1 MFGQAFN
8 CCRFTAYKTHK
19 KRMNIMAKNE
29 PTKSKAELYR
39 DERKAR
45 IAKAAKQNSKKSAAG
60 GSSSKIITAAV
71 AAVVVIAIV
80 AGIIFT
86 GAGFTIL
93 SATRLIPVATI
104 GETKVTPG
112 QFSYYYTRAYNAVA
126 EQASTNGF
134 DTSKAPDEQYKKNDD
149 GTETLWS
156 EIIAD
161 NALSVAQQTIAYYNE
176 AVAAGITLSEDQEE
190 ELKTT
195 INEYKTQAQSAGV
208 SFNAFLKLQY
218 GPGFNE
224 KEFTE
229 QLRKEIITQN
239 FGDDKID
246 EITKSISDEEIEKE
260 YKANQKMYD
269 YTDVRFYTISIK
281 KLSKNEGET
290 DDAFKARQAEETKK
304 ATEAANAILEKVTDE
319 NSFIE
324 AVKAHNK
331 TEADQTRK
339 IIAASYESLNSA
351 VSKDGAEWAF
361 DAARK
366 AGDKT
371 VITGES
377 AAYIIYCIKPEYTEN
392 SVSVRHCLVSFDAK
406 DEKNVT
412 DDEKRAAHKKASDL
426 LAGLGENFT
435 EKDFAAMATA
445 NTVDEGSA
453 STGGLY
459 ENIRISNSFVEPFE
473 TWSFDP
479 ARKAGDTGIIETE
492 YGYHIMYF
500 VSDNTDD
507 PDWKNA
513 ILVTKGNEKLSE
525 FYDATF
531 AEDGPNK
538 IVKKDKMLDITV
550 KEYCDNI
557 RKMLSRSAMYGY

>member
-1 MFGQAFN
+1 
-8 CCRFTAYKTHK
+8 
-19 KRMNIMAKNE
+19 MAKNE

-45 IAKAAKQNSKKSAAG
+45 IAKSAKQNTKKSAAG
-60 GSSSKIITAAV
+60 GKSSTIIKAAIS
-71 AAVVVIAIV
+71 AVVVIAIV

-86 GAGFTIL
+86 GAGFSIL
-93 SATRLIPVATI
+93 SASRLVPVATI

-134 DTSKAPDEQYKKNDD
+134 DTTKAPDEQYKKNDD

-156 EIIAD
+156 EVIAE
-161 NALSVAQQTIAYYNE
+161 NALSVAQQTVAYYNA
-176 AVAAGITLSEDQEE
+176 AVEAGITISEDQEE

-195 INEYKTQAQSAGV
+195 INEYKTQAQSSGV
-208 SFNAFLKLQY
+208 SFNAYLKSQY

-229 QLRKEIITQN
+229 QLRMEIITQN

-246 EITKSISDEEIEKE
+246 EITKSISDEEIANE
-260 YKANQKMYD
+260 YKANQKKYD
-269 YTDVRFYTISIK
+269 YADVRFYTVSIK
-281 KLSKNEGET
+281 KLTKNDGET

-304 ATEAANAILEKVTDE
+304 ATATANEILANVTDD

-331 TEADQTRK
+331 TESDQTRK
-339 IIAASYESLNSA
+339 VIAATYDVLNSA
-351 VSKDGAEWAF
+351 VSEDGAEWVF

-377 AAYIIYCIKPEYTEN
+377 AAYIILCNKPAYNAN
-392 SVSVRHCLVSFDAK
+392 SVSVRHCLVPFEAK

-412 DDEKRAAHKKASDL
+412 DEEKKAAHKKASDL
-426 LAGLGENFT
+426 LAGLGEKFT
-435 EKDFAAMATA
+435 EKDFAAMATE
-445 NTVDEGSA
+445 NTSDTGSA

-459 ENIRISNSFVEPFE
+459 ENIRISGSFVEPFE

-479 ARKAGDTGIIETE
+479 ARKAGDTGIVETE
-492 YGYHIMYF
+492 FGYHIMYF
-500 VSDNTDD
+500 VSNNTDD
-507 PDWKNA
+507 PDWKNS
-513 ILVTKGNEKLSE
+513 ILVVKGNEKLSE

-538 IVKKDKMLDITV
+538 IVKNETMLKITI

-557 RKMLSRSAMYGY
+557 RKIISRSNMYN

>member
-1 MFGQAFN
+1 
-8 CCRFTAYKTHK
+8 
-19 KRMNIMAKNE
+19 MAKNE

-45 IAKAAKQNSKKSAAG
+45 IAKAAKQNTKKSAASG
-60 GSSSKIITAAV
+60 ASSKVITAV
-71 AAVVVIAIV
+71 IAAVVVVAIV
-80 AGIIFT
+80 AGIVFT
-86 GAGFTIL
+86 GAGFSIL

-104 GETKVTPG
+104 GETNVTPG
-112 QFSYYYTRAYNAVA
+112 QFSYFYTRAYNAIA
-126 EQASTNGF
+126 EQASSNGF

-156 EIIAD
+156 EIIAE
-161 NALSVAQQTIAYYNE
+161 NALSVAQQTVAYYNA
-176 AVAAGITLSEDQEE
+176 AVEAGITLSEDQEE
-190 ELKTT
+190 ELRTT
-195 INEYKTQAQSAGV
+195 INEYKTQAQSSGV
-208 SFNAFLKLQY
+208 SFNAFLKSQY

-229 QLRKEIITQN
+229 QLRMEIITQN

-246 EITKSISDEEIEKE
+246 EITKSISDEEIANE
-260 YKANQKMYD
+260 YKANQKKYD
-269 YTDVRFYTISIK
+269 YSDVRFYTISIK
-281 KLSKNEGET
+281 KLTKNDGET

-304 ATEAANAILEKVTDE
+304 ATETANGILANVTDD

-339 IIAASYESLNSA
+339 IIAATYDLLNSA
-351 VSKDGAEWAF
+351 VSEEGAEWVY

-377 AAYIIYCIKPEYTEN
+377 TAYIIYCIKPAYTDN

-412 DDEKRAAHKKASDL
+412 DDEKKAAHKKASDL
-426 LAGLGENFT
+426 LAGLGEKFT
-435 EKDFAAMATA
+435 EKDFAAMATE
-445 NTVDEGSA
+445 NTADEGSA

-459 ENIRISNSFVEPFE
+459 ENIRISGSFVEPFE

-513 ILVTKGNEKLSE
+513 ILVTKGNEKLGE
-525 FYDATF
+525 FYDETF

-538 IVKKDKMLDITV
+538 IVKKETMLKITI
-550 KEYCDNI
+550 KEYCDNV
-557 RKMLSRSAMYGY
+557 RKMIARSAMYQ

>member
-1 MFGQAFN
+1 
-8 CCRFTAYKTHK
+8 
-19 KRMNIMAKNE
+19 MAKNE

-45 IAKAAKQNSKKSAAG
+45 IAKAAKQNTKKSAASG
-60 GSSSKIITAAV
+60 ASSKVITAV
-71 AAVVVIAIV
+71 IAAVVVVAIV
-80 AGIIFT
+80 AGIVFT
-86 GAGFTIL
+86 GAGFSIL

-104 GETKVTPG
+104 GETNVTPG
-112 QFSYYYTRAYNAVA
+112 QFSYFYTRAYNAIA
-126 EQASTNGF
+126 EQASSNGF

-156 EIIAD
+156 EIIAE
-161 NALSVAQQTIAYYNE
+161 NALSVAQQTVAYYNA
-176 AVAAGITLSEDQEE
+176 AVEAGITLSEDQEE
-190 ELKTT
+190 ELRTT
-195 INEYKTQAQSAGV
+195 INEYKTQAQSSGV
-208 SFNAFLKLQY
+208 SFNAFLKSQY

-229 QLRKEIITQN
+229 QLRMEIITQN

-246 EITKSISDEEIEKE
+246 EITKSISDEEIANE
-260 YKANQKMYD
+260 YKANQKKYD
-269 YTDVRFYTISIK
+269 YSDVRFYTISIK
-281 KLSKNEGET
+281 KLTKNDGET

-304 ATEAANAILEKVTDE
+304 ATETANGILANVTDD

-339 IIAASYESLNSA
+339 IIAATYDLLNSA
-351 VSKDGAEWAF
+351 VSEEGAEWVY

-377 AAYIIYCIKPEYTEN
+377 AAYIIYCIKPAYTDN

-412 DDEKRAAHKKASDL
+412 DDEKKAAHKKASDL
-426 LAGLGENFT
+426 LAGLGEKFT
-435 EKDFAAMATA
+435 EKDFAAMATE
-445 NTVDEGSA
+445 NTADEGSA

-459 ENIRISNSFVEPFE
+459 ENIRISGSFVEPFE

-513 ILVTKGNEKLSE
+513 ILVTKGNEKLGE
-525 FYDATF
+525 FYDETF

-538 IVKKDKMLDITV
+538 IVKKETMLKITI
-550 KEYCDNI
+550 KEYCDNV
-557 RKMLSRSAMYGY
+557 RKMIARSAMYQ

>member
-1 MFGQAFN
+1 
-8 CCRFTAYKTHK
+8 
-19 KRMNIMAKNE
+19 MAKNE

-45 IAKAAKQNSKKSAAG
+45 IAKAAKQNSKKSASG

-86 GAGFTIL
+86 GAGFSIL
-93 SATRLIPVATI
+93 SSTRLFPVATI
-104 GETKVTPG
+104 GDTKVTPG

-126 EQASTNGF
+126 EEASTNGF
-134 DTSKAPDEQYKKNDD
+134 DTSIAPDEQYTTNED
-149 GTETLWS
+149 GEEVLWS
-156 EIIAD
+156 EVITE
-161 NALSVAQQTIAYYNE
+161 NALSVAQQTVAYYNAALE
-176 AVAAGITLSEDQEE
+176 AGITISEDQEE

-195 INEYKTQAQSAGV
+195 INEYKTQAQSSGV
-208 SFNAFLKLQY
+208 SFNAYLKSQY

-229 QLRKEIITQN
+229 QLRMEIITQN

-246 EITKSISDEEIEKE
+246 EITNSISDEEITKE
-260 YKANQKMYD
+260 YKANQKKYD
-269 YTDVRFYTISIK
+269 YSDIRFYTVSIK

-290 DDAFKARQAEETKK
+290 DDAFNARQAEETKK
-304 ATEAANAILEKVTDE
+304 ATATANEILANITDD

-324 AVKAHNK
+324 AVKTQNK
-331 TEADQTRK
+331 TETDQTRK
-339 IIAASYESLNSA
+339 IIAATYETL
-351 VSKDGAEWAF
+351 VSSVSEDGAEWVY

-377 AAYIIYCIKPEYTEN
+377 AAYIIYCIKPAYTDN
-392 SVSVRHCLVSFDAK
+392 SVSVRHCLIQFEAE
-406 DEKNVT
+406 DENNVT
-412 DDEKRAAHKKASDL
+412 DDEKKAAYKKASDL

-435 EKDFAAMATA
+435 EDDFAAMATE
-445 NTVDEGSA
+445 NTADTSSA

-459 ENIRISNSFVEPFE
+459 ENMRISNSFVEPFE

-507 PDWKNA
+507 LDWKNT
-513 ILVTKGNEKLSE
+513 ILVTKGNEKLSV
-525 FYDATF
+525 FYDETF

-538 IVKKDKMLDITV
+538 IEKNETMLKLTV

-557 RKMLSRSAMYGY
+557 RKLISRSSMYGY